1 MYFCRAKRERER
13 EPLEV
18 EDETTQTSSPG
29 GWQGRLSAFLHVHRG
44 SRASS
49 RKSSRA
55 SDASDI
61 SELGGPWLNLPLL
74 LLSSAANVAPEELDL
89 RRDSNDVSIRVSE
102 PTPEATTPTTPS
114 VVPPLRRRSIY
125 NFPFFLKHQDA
136 VENTDDTASPPTTK
150 KSGMKGSSTSQ
161 SLHPAAAED
170 PKPKRGSLIRRK
182 SSTKS
187 RKGSN
192 ALPVIINQKDLTA
205 DVSILVTEPSPE
217 APVPSAGPAPAP
229 PPPQF
234 PAQAPKPPF
243 NRQQSESTVVHVLVH
258 RESEEYNVDD
268 DDGIE
273 TAEVI
278 IVPER
283 PRSVAGM
290 ASNDCVVTL
299 APDKHLQDS

>member
-1 MYFCRAKRERER
+1 M
-13 EPLEV
+13 

-89 RRDSNDVSIRVSE
+89 RRDSNDVSIRISE

-150 KSGMKGSSTSQ
+150 KSGMKTSGTSQ
-161 SLHPAAAED
+161 SLHPASAED
-170 PKPKRGSLIRRK
+170 TKPKRGSLIRRK
-182 SSTKS
+182 SSTK
-187 RKGSN
+187 RKGSS
-192 ALPVIINQKDLTA
+192 ALPVVVNQTELQA

-217 APVPSAGPAPAP
+217 APQPEEIVSPVKATP
-229 PPPQF
+229 
-234 PAQAPKPPF
+234 APKPPL

-268 DDGIE
+268 DDDE
-273 TAEVI
+273 NAEVI

-290 ASNDCVVTL
+290 APNDCVVTL

>member
-1 MYFCRAKRERER
+1 MRLLLILCHFREKHERER

-89 RRDSNDVSIRVSE
+89 RRDSNDVSIRISE

-136 VENTDDTASPPTTK
+136 VENQDDNASPPTAK
-150 KSGMKGSSTSQ
+150 RSSSLKASMSQ
-161 SLHPAAAED
+161 SLHPASAD
-170 PKPKRGSLIRRK
+170 DSKPKRGSLIRRK
-182 SSTKS
+182 STVKT
-187 RKGSN
+187 RKGST
-192 ALPVIINQKDLTA
+192 ALTVNSSQTEQTP

-217 APVPSAGPAPAP
+217 APIP
-229 PPPQF
+229 
-234 PAQAPKPPF
+234 APKPPL

-258 RESEEYNVDD
+258 RESEEYVDD
-268 DDGIE
+268 DDGVE

-283 PRSVAGM
+283 PKSVAGM
-290 ASNDCVVTL
+290 ASDECVVTL
-299 APDKHLQDS
+299 SPDKHLQDS

>member
-1 MYFCRAKRERER
+1 MLNNLLIKVNFLREKREQEK
-13 EPLEV
+13 EPIDV

-74 LLSSAANVAPEELDL
+74 LLSGAANVAPEELDL

-114 VVPPLRRRSIY
+114 IVPAVRRRSIY

-136 VENTDDTASPPTTK
+136 VENTDDTASPPTVK
-150 KSGMKGSSTSQ
+150 KSTQ
-161 SLHPAAAED
+161 SLHPVSAEET
-170 PKPKRGSLIRRK
+170 KPKRGSLIRRK

-187 RKGSN
+187 RKGSTTT
-192 ALPVIINQKDLTA
+192 LPVLPAQELTP
-205 DVSILVTEPSPE
+205 DVCITVTEPSPS
-217 APVPSAGPAPAP
+217 PDSPAVKPALH
-229 PPPQF
+229 
-234 PAQAPKPPF
+234 
-243 NRQQSESTVVHVLVH
+243 RQQSESTVVHVLVH
-258 RESEEYNVDD
+258 RESEEYVDD
-268 DDGIE
+268 DGT

-290 ASNDCVVTL
+290 SSSDCIASL
-299 APDKHLQDS
+299 AADKPLQDS